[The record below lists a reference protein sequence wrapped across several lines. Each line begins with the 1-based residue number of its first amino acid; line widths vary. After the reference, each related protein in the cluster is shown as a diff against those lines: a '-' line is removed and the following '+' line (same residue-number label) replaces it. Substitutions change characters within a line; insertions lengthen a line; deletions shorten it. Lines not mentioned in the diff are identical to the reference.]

1 MLWNECDYG
10 LNCQNTLGV
19 QAVETCT
26 PDFVRSQMQSVF
38 TDIVPDAVKIG
49 MLSTKAVVET
59 IANELENLKSE
70 NQNAVQIVLDP
81 VMISTSGSKLLQDD
95 AIDVLK
101 ERLLPLARVITPNLS
116 EAQLLSGLTIKT
128 TEDMVKAARVISEN
142 FGGDILIKGGHLDTH
157 ANDLLYTQGKIL
169 WYEGDKIDNPNTH
182 GTGCTLS
189 SAIATHLAMGYDL
202 PESIG
207 KSKAYLTGAICD
219 QLDLGQGRGPL
230 NHMYKGVL

>member
-1 MLWNECDYG
+1 MYPRLCKKPN
-10 LNCQNTLGV
+10 
-19 QAVETCT
+19 AVC
-26 PDFVRSQMQSVF
+26 F

-169 WYEGDKIDNPNTH
+169 WYEGIRLIIPTH
-182 GTGCTLS
+182 TAPDAPC
-189 SAIATHLAMGYDL
+189 HQ
-202 PESIG
+202 P
-207 KSKAYLTGAICD
+207 
-219 QLDLGQGRGPL
+219 
-230 NHMYKGVL
+230 